1 MSRKAI
7 GDLNVGDKY
16 RGETRIVT
24 GTELD
29 MFCTIAGLR
38 LDAFLNDE
46 TAKELGFKGRVV
58 PGSFIFALV
67 FGLLGE
73 QLEGHIHVGTNNMK
87 VLNPLYPYDRVR
99 VEGEIV
105 NKKEAS
111 KGDRVFVTWSWAVKN
126 QDDVVISQGEN
137 T

>member
-1 MSRKAI
+1 
-7 GDLNVGDKY
+7 
-16 RGETRIVT
+16 
-24 GTELD
+24 

-46 TAKELGFKGRVV
+46 KARELGFKGRVV

-67 FGLLGE
+67 FALLGE

-87 VLNPLYPYDRVR
+87 VLNPLYPYDRLR
-99 VEGEIV
+99 VEGEV
-105 NKKEAS
+105 LNKKEAS
-111 KGDRVFVTWSWAVKN
+111 RGEKVFITWSWVVKN
-126 QDDVVISQGEN
+126 QDDMVISQGEN